1 MLHHLGTAIAAR
13 ADALIRHLPGA
24 IAGDAEDA
32 HRTRVASR
40 RLGEVLPLLEGRKA
54 ERARTDVREVR
65 QMLGARRELV
75 VTEALLT
82 EEALRWHW
90 PAPLVARVARALAAT
105 RPAIEA
111 AVAEQVRRLDIDRL
125 RRRLA
130 RMAAQ
135 AVDESDA
142 DITARLRARRVAR
155 ERSLA
160 RAITRAG
167 RLYDVERLHDVR
179 ICTKKLRY
187 VLEAQVE
194 CTGRGP
200 RQRLK
205 HLKRL
210 QEELGRLHDLQVL
223 EAAVRRVEE
232 GFVAGRGRVARG
244 LRRMGDDLEGDCR
257 RLHAQVL
264 TLVGE

>member
-1 MLHHLGTAIAAR
+1 MLRHLGTAIAAR
-13 ADALIRHLPGA
+13 ADALVRHLPGA
-24 IAGDAEDA
+24 IAGDVEDA

-40 RLGEVLPLLEGRKA
+40 RLGEVLPLLNGRKA
-54 ERARTDVREVR
+54 ERARTDVRSVR
-65 QMLGARRELV
+65 QMLGARRELA
-75 VTEALLT
+75 VTEALLAD
-82 EEALRWHW
+82 EAQRWHW
-90 PAPLVARVARALAAT
+90 PAPLVSRVARALADT

-111 AVAEQVRRLDIDRL
+111 VVAAEVRRLDIPRL

-130 RMAAQ
+130 RIMAQ
-135 AVDESDA
+135 AAKESYPQ
-142 DITARLRARRVAR
+142 ITARLRARRLAR

-160 RAITRAG
+160 RAVKRAG

-187 VLEAQVE
+187 VIEAQME

-200 RQRLK
+200 RRRLK
-205 HLKRL
+205 QLKRL

-232 GFVAGRGRVARG
+232 RFVAGRGRVARG

-264 TLVGE
+264 AALAH